1 MSEQVARTNWARNIV
16 FRASAFHR
24 PDTVAQVQALVA
36 GSSKIRALGTGH
48 SFSDIADT
56 TGDLVSLAGLPRRIE
71 VDTDARTVTLSAG
84 LTYGEVGLELERHGL
99 ALPNTGSLPHIAVAG
114 ASSTGTHGS
123 GNSKGNL
130 STAVSA
136 VEMVTADGDLV
147 TFDRTHP
154 DFGGLVLSLG
164 SVGMFTALTLEVE
177 PSFIVRQDIYD
188 NVPQAEIIDRYDEI
202 MASGDSVSVFSNWK
216 QPRVHHIWRK
226 RRTTLDDTAVAEPW
240 LGTLAD
246 GQRSPFGP
254 GFDAAN
260 VTQQGGVPG
269 PWHERM
275 FHFRH
280 DFTPSN
286 GAELQSEYMLPRER
300 AAEALRALDDIGD
313 LMSEVLLTHELR
325 TIAAD
330 ELWISPSHRMDSA
343 GFHFTWTDDLDAVL
357 PVVRAVEERLWP
369 LGARPHWAKVTTV
382 TPDLIETQFPRIE
395 DFRGLLRRMDPAGKF
410 RNDLVER
417 LVRP

>member
-1 MSEQVARTNWARNIV
+1 MSDQVARTNWARNIT

-24 PDTVAQVQALVA
+24 PESVAELQSLVA

-71 VDTDARTVTLSAG
+71 VDPAAQTATVSAG
-84 LTYGEVGLELERHGL
+84 LTYGEVGLELEKHGL

-123 GNSKGNL
+123 GNGRGNL
-130 STAVSA
+130 ASVVTA
-136 VEMVTADGDLV
+136 VEMVTADGDLA
-147 TFDRTHP
+147 TFDRSHP

-164 SVGMFTALTLEVE
+164 SVGLFTTLTLEVE
-177 PSFIVRQDIYD
+177 PSFVVRQDVYE
-188 NVPQAEIIDRYDEI
+188 NVPYEDVAERYAEI
-202 MASGDSVSVFSNWK
+202 MASGDSVSVFGNWK
-216 QPRVHHIWRK
+216 RPQVHHIWRK
-226 RRTTLDDTAVAEPW
+226 RRTTPDDTAPAQPW
-240 LGTLAD
+240 LGTIAD

-254 GFDAAN
+254 GFDASN

-286 GAELQSEYMLPRER
+286 GAELQSEYMVPREN
-300 AAEALRALDDIGD
+300 AVRALQALAGIGD
-313 LMSEVLLTHELR
+313 LMAPVLLTNELR

-343 GFHFTWTDDLDAVL
+343 GFHFTWTDDVAAVL
-357 PVVRAVEERLWP
+357 PVVEAVEKQLFP
-369 LGARPHWAKVTTV
+369 LGARPHWAKVTAV
-382 TPDLIETQFPRIE
+382 TPDEIDVQFPRID
-395 DFRGLLRRMDPAGKF
+395 DFRGLLRRMDPTGKF